1 MASLKER
8 LLKKAAV
15 ESKEVENEIEVTE
28 AHKVEV
34 TPKKS
39 VKITPKKVVE
49 PEVEADDEEVEI
61 EVRPKPAKKEAKVE
75 EPKQEKAPKK
85 PAKEKEPKKPA
96 KEKEPKVA
104 VKKLKY
110 TDTWSLDGELD
121 NIDAA
126 VEANDSHLMLAKAI
140 NYYNND
146 ASDLQALILASY
158 ANNGGIVP
166 ISEMKKAY
174 AEFSGKRAEE
184 LNAKKLL
191 SLFEKGGYDAES
203 ILKLIP
209 ESEDEAYTLLLF
221 VENGWNNMGGLSLK
235 GKARD
240 ALNAYI
246 KNFKEEVEA

>member
-75 EPKQEKAPKK
+75 EPKQEKA
-85 PAKEKEPKKPA
+85 PKKPA

-221 VENGWNNMGGLSLK
+221 VENGWNNMGGLSIK

>member
-8 LLKKAAV
+8 LLKKAV

-34 TPKKS
+34 TPKS

-49 PEVEADDEEVEI
+49 PEVEADDEEEVEI

-75 EPKQEKAPKK
+75 EPKQEKA
-85 PAKEKEPKKPA
+85 PKKPA

>member
-8 LLKKAAV
+8 LLKKAV

-49 PEVEADDEEVEI
+49 PEVEADDEEEVEI

-85 PAKEKEPKKPA
+85 PAKEKEPKA
-96 KEKEPKVA
+96 A

-221 VENGWNNMGGLSLK
+221 VENGWNNMGGLSIK

>member
-49 PEVEADDEEVEI
+49 PEVEADDEEEVEI

-85 PAKEKEPKKPA
+85 PAKEKEPKA
-96 KEKEPKVA
+96 A

-110 TDTWSLDGELD
+110 TETWSLDGELD

-221 VENGWNNMGGLSLK
+221 VENGWNNMGGLSIK

-246 KNFKEEVEA
+246 KNFKEEIEA

>member
-49 PEVEADDEEVEI
+49 PEVEADDEEEVEI

-75 EPKQEKAPKK
+75 EPKQEKA
-85 PAKEKEPKKPA
+85 PKKPA

-221 VENGWNNMGGLSLK
+221 VENGWNNMGGLSIK

-246 KNFKEEVEA
+246 KNFKEGVEA

>member
-49 PEVEADDEEVEI
+49 PEVEADDEEEVEI

-85 PAKEKEPKKPA
+85 PAKEKEPKS
-96 KEKEPKVA
+96 A

-203 ILKLIP
+203 ILELIP

-221 VENGWNNMGGLSLK
+221 IENGWNNMGGLNIK

-246 KNFKEEVEA
+246 RNFKEEVEA

>member
-8 LLKKAAV
+8 LLKKAV

-49 PEVEADDEEVEI
+49 PEVEADDEEEVEI
-61 EVRPKPAKKEAKVE
+61 EVRP
-75 EPKQEKAPKK
+75 
-85 PAKEKEPKKPA
+85 KPA

-221 VENGWNNMGGLSLK
+221 VENGWNNMGGLSIK

>member
-8 LLKKAAV
+8 LLKKAV

-49 PEVEADDEEVEI
+49 PEVEADDEEEVEI

-85 PAKEKEPKKPA
+85 PAKEKEPK
-96 KEKEPKVA
+96 VA

-110 TDTWSLDGELD
+110 TETWSLDGELD

-174 AEFSGKRAEE
+174 AEFSGKRADE

>member
-49 PEVEADDEEVEI
+49 PEVEADDEEEVEI

-85 PAKEKEPKKPA
+85 PAKEKEPK
-96 KEKEPKVA
+96 VA

-110 TDTWSLDGELD
+110 TETWSLDGELD

-221 VENGWNNMGGLSLK
+221 VENGWNNMGGLSIK

>member
-1 MASLKER
+1 MASLKKR
-8 LLKKAAV
+8 LLKKAV

-49 PEVEADDEEVEI
+49 PEVEADDEEEVEI

-85 PAKEKEPKKPA
+85 PAKEKEPK
-96 KEKEPKVA
+96 VA
-104 VKKLKY
+104 VKKLRY

-221 VENGWNNMGGLSLK
+221 VENGWNNMGGLSIK

>member
-8 LLKKAAV
+8 LLKKAV

-49 PEVEADDEEVEI
+49 PEVEADDEEEVEI

-75 EPKQEKAPKK
+75 EPKQEKA
-85 PAKEKEPKKPA
+85 PKKPA

-221 VENGWNNMGGLSLK
+221 VENGWNNMGGLSIK

-246 KNFKEEVEA
+246 KNFKEGVEA

>member
-34 TPKKS
+34 TPKS

-85 PAKEKEPKKPA
+85 PAKEKEPK
-96 KEKEPKVA
+96 VA

-110 TDTWSLDGELD
+110 TETWSLDGELD

-221 VENGWNNMGGLSLK
+221 VENGWNNMGGLSIK

>member
-8 LLKKAAV
+8 LLKKAV

-34 TPKKS
+34 TPKS

-49 PEVEADDEEVEI
+49 PEVEADDEEEVEI

-75 EPKQEKAPKK
+75 EPKQEKA
-85 PAKEKEPKKPA
+85 PKKPA

-221 VENGWNNMGGLSLK
+221 VENGWNNMGGLNIK

-246 KNFKEEVEA
+246 RNFKEEVEA

>member
-1 MASLKER
+1 MARLKER
-8 LLKKAAV
+8 LLKKAV

-34 TPKKS
+34 TPKS

-85 PAKEKEPKKPA
+85 PAKEKEPK
-96 KEKEPKVA
+96 VA

-110 TDTWSLDGELD
+110 TETWSLDGELD

-221 VENGWNNMGGLSLK
+221 VENGWNNMGGLQIK

-246 KNFKEEVEA
+246 KNFKEGAEA

>member
-15 ESKEVENEIEVTE
+15 ESKEVENEIEVTG

-75 EPKQEKAPKK
+75 EPKQEKA
-85 PAKEKEPKKPA
+85 PKKPA